1 MDRCNESS
9 INKNVICTTN
19 RSRKSASGFITT
31 ITVIIIFG
39 VIIATSSLSL
49 SYSNALV
56 LSKSA
61 SLHPSVVADSSN
73 SNNNNPFLRFLSQ
86 EQQMSFLLPNVASN
100 GVISSG
106 TTNYILNA
114 IPVPNLQP
122 IALTQPVFP
131 FIPSLN
137 PSIITTSPTIT
148 AASNPLLLTTT
159 QQIPFIQGSSTNG
172 FISFLCTANTV
183 QTPTLSALSFQASS
197 FGSASPLL
205 SPTVTTAATT
215 SPTIP
220 VIGTVTL
227 SNSLG
232 GYNLAGQ
239 INSAQVIGNSFT
251 LQGSFTS
258 GGIANTLL
266 SEGLSGFCNT
276 LGSSNGSIITT
287 TPLFSGLGSNQF
299 AITGTCGT
307 NVPLAFTVDRIVIGA
322 YIANVSC
329 NNII

>member
-1 MDRCNESS
+1 MDRCNETS
-9 INKNVICTTN
+9 INKNAICTTN
-19 RSRKSASGFITT
+19 GSRRSASGFITT
-31 ITVIIIFG
+31 VTVIIILG
-39 VIIATSSLSL
+39 VFTATSSLSL

-61 SLHPSVVADSSN
+61 SLHPAVVADS

-86 EQQMSFLLPNVASN
+86 EQQLSFLHPNVASN

-106 TTNYILNA
+106 TNNNILND
-114 IPVPNLQP
+114 IPVSNLQP
-122 IALTQPVFP
+122 IALTQP
-131 FIPSLN
+131 FI

-148 AASNPLLLTTT
+148 AASNPLLLTTS
-159 QQIPFIQGSSTNG
+159 QQVPFIQGSSTNG
-172 FISFLCTANTV
+172 FISFLCTHNTI

-220 VIGTVTL
+220 VVGAVTL

-232 GYNLAGQ
+232 GFNLAGQ

-287 TPLFSGLGSNQF
+287 TPLFSGFSSNQF

-307 NVPLAFTVDRIVIGA
+307 NVPLAFTIDRIVIGA

>member
-1 MDRCNESS
+1 MDRCNETS
-9 INKNVICTTN
+9 INKNAICTTN
-19 RSRKSASGFITT
+19 GSRKSAYGFITT
-31 ITVIIIFG
+31 MTVIIILG
-39 VIIATSSLSL
+39 VFIATSSLSL

-61 SLHPSVVADSSN
+61 SLHQAVVADS

-86 EQQMSFLLPNVASN
+86 EQQLSFLHPDVASN
-100 GVISSG
+100 GVISIG
-106 TTNYILNA
+106 TNNYILNS
-114 IPVPNLQP
+114 VSNLQP
-122 IALTQPVFP
+122 IALTQP
-131 FIPSLN
+131 FI

-172 FISFLCTANTV
+172 FISFLCTPNTV

-220 VIGTVTL
+220 VVGAITL

-266 SEGLSGFCNT
+266 SEGLSGFCNA

-287 TPLFSGLGSNQF
+287 TPLFSGLSSNQF

-307 NVPLAFTVDRIVIGA
+307 NVPLAFTIDRIVIGA